1 MSVASGHE
9 RADSRIGPGVMPEP
23 AKWRPRRLEKDQL
36 LVHAVLIVATL
47 FAVAPLIWCIF
58 ASFKSFKEV
67 MESGTLLPH
76 TWTLE
81 SYRAVFGLS
90 NLWIGFRNTVVVS
103 FTVTAV
109 TVLTSTMAGYVLAKY
124 RFWGRDALF
133 VLLLATLMVPFAVI
147 LIPLYI
153 TVGSMGLSNH
163 LGGVIVTGL
172 CNTFGIFLM
181 RQFMGSI
188 PYEMLEAARI
198 DGTSEWRIFIQLVIP
213 LSASPMAALAILVF
227 LGVWNDYLWP
237 LVVLSSEDEQTLPLV
252 LAGLQGFYSTRY
264 DYLIAAAIL
273 TTIPLMLAYL
283 FGSKYMIR
291 GIAMTGL
298 KF

>member
-9 RADSRIGPGVMPEP
+9 RADSRIGARVTPGTT
-23 AKWRPRRLEKDQL
+23 KPRAPRVEKDQIL
-36 LVHAVLIVATL
+36 AHAVLIVAT
-47 FAVAPLIWCIF
+47 FVAVAPLVWCIF
-58 ASFKSFKEV
+58 ASFKPFKEV

-76 TWTLE
+76 TWTLA
-81 SYRAVFGLS
+81 SYKSVLGLS

-103 FTVTAV
+103 FTITVV
-109 TVLTSTMAGYVLAKY
+109 SVLTSTLAGFVFAKY
-124 RFWGRDALF
+124 NFWGKEQLF
-133 VLLLATLMVPFAVI
+133 LLLLATLMVPFAVI
-147 LIPLYI
+147 LVPLYI
-153 TVGSMGLSNH
+153 TIGSMGLSNQ
-163 LGGVIVTGL
+163 LGGVIITGL

-188 PYEMLEAARI
+188 PFEMLEAARI
-198 DGTSEWRIFIQLVIP
+198 DGTSEWRIFFQMVIP
-213 LSASPMAALAILVF
+213 LSASPMAALAILIF

-237 LVVLSSEDEQTLPLV
+237 LVVLSTQDNQTLPLI
-252 LAGLQGFYSTRY
+252 LAGLQGYYIERY

-273 TTIPLMLAYL
+273 TVIPLMTAYL

>member
-9 RADSRIGPGVMPEP
+9 RADTRIGPRVMPEP
-23 AKWRPRRLEKDQL
+23 AKRQVRWLEKDQL
-36 LVHAVLIVATL
+36 LIHAMLIIAALVA
-47 FAVAPLIWCIF
+47 VSPLVWCIF
-58 ASFKSFKEV
+58 ASFKPFKEV
-67 MESGTLLPH
+67 MESGSLLPR
-76 TWTLE
+76 TWTLD
-81 SYRAVFGLS
+81 SYRTVFGLS

-103 FTVTAV
+103 FSVTAV
-109 TVLTSTMAGYVLAKY
+109 TVLTSTMAGYVFAKY
-124 RFWGRDALF
+124 RFWGKEPLF
-133 VLLLATLMVPFAVI
+133 LLLLATLMVPFAVI

-198 DGTSEWRIFIQLVIP
+198 DGTSEWRIFVQIVIP

-237 LVVLSSEDEQTLPLV
+237 LVVLSSQDEQTLPLI
-252 LAGLQGFYSTRY
+252 LNGLQGYYDTRY
-264 DYLIAAAIL
+264 DYLIAAAIV
-273 TTIPLMLAYL
+273 TVIPLMIAYL

>member
-9 RADSRIGPGVMPEP
+9 RADSRIGPRVMPEP
-23 AKWRPRRLEKDQL
+23 AKRQARRLEKDQL
-36 LVHAVLIVATL
+36 LVHAVLIIAALVA
-47 FAVAPLIWCIF
+47 VSPLVWCIF
-58 ASFKSFKEV
+58 ASFKPFKEV

-76 TWTLE
+76 TWTLD
-81 SYRAVFGLS
+81 SYRTVFGLS

-103 FTVTAV
+103 FSVTAV
-109 TVLTSTMAGYVLAKY
+109 TVLTSTMAGYVFAKY
-124 RFWGRDALF
+124 KFWGKEPLF
-133 VLLLATLMVPFAVI
+133 LLLLATLMVPFAVI

-188 PYEMLEAARI
+188 PYEMLEAARV

-237 LVVLSSEDEQTLPLV
+237 LVVLSSQDEQTLPLI
-252 LAGLQGFYSTRY
+252 LNGLQGYYDTRY
-264 DYLIAAAIL
+264 DYLIAAAIV
-273 TTIPLMLAYL
+273 TVIPLMIAYL

>member
-9 RADSRIGPGVMPEP
+9 RVDSRIGARVTPGPD
-23 AKWRPRRLEKDQL
+23 RRRLRGVEPDQIL
-36 LVHAVLIVATL
+36 AHAVLIIAAIL
-47 FAVAPLIWCIF
+47 AVSPLVWCIF
-58 ASFKSFKEV
+58 ASFKTFKEV
-67 MESGTLLPH
+67 MESPTLIPQH
-76 TWTLE
+76 WTLA
-81 SYRAVFGLS
+81 SYQTVFGLS
-90 NLWIGFRNTVVVS
+90 NLWIGFRNTVVVAFS
-103 FTVTAV
+103 VTAV
-109 TVLTSTMAGYVLAKY
+109 SVITSTTAGFVFAKY
-124 RFWGRDALF
+124 RFWGKEALF
-133 VLLLATLMVPFAVI
+133 LLLLATLMVPFAVI

-198 DGTSEWRIFIQLVIP
+198 DGTSEWRIFIQMIIP
-213 LSASPMAALAILVF
+213 LSASPMAALSILIF

-237 LVVLSSEDEQTLPLV
+237 LVVLSSQDEQTLPLI
-252 LAGLQGFYSTRY
+252 LNGLQGYYDTRY
-264 DYLIAAAIL
+264 DYLIAAAIV
-273 TTIPLMLAYL
+273 TVIPLMAAYL